1 MGLGLY
7 LEGLVLMGRQS
18 VIPRPEP
25 NQLAGMAELTLSGS
39 FNVLMAI
46 DTVDLSQALNT
57 LCTLVSIIPCS

>member
-46 DTVDLSQALNT
+46 DTVDRSQALNT